1 MQQTEFIVQTIISLI
16 IFIGFMFLEWK
27 IQKKTLGRKITK
39 ITLTT
44 IWIIAGMIFIAGVI
58 KSFWK

>member
-1 MQQTEFIVQTIISLI
+1 MQQTELIVQTVISLM
-16 IFIGFMFLEWK
+16 IFVGFMFLEWK

-39 ITLTT
+39 IALK
-44 IWIIAGMIFIAGVI
+44 IVWILAGMIFIAGVI